1 MTVVLRMDSADSA
14 KSILN
19 NGQQQHNDAS
29 SEPASVSSATDPFSI
44 ILKKQPIEEMLG
56 SVTTYNNVDGS
67 DAFGSSKNCQQLRT
81 SARVFKKMKLDN
93 AQALTTVAASEK
105 DKKGCK

>member
-1 MTVVLRMDSADSA
+1 MDTIDSI
-14 KSILN
+14 KSNLN
-19 NGQQQHNDAS
+19 NGQQQQNDTS
-29 SEPASVSSATDPFSI
+29 SEPVSSSAADQISI
-44 ILKKQPIEEMLG
+44 ILQKQPIEEMLG

-93 AQALTTVAASEK
+93 AQALTTVSER
-105 DKKGCK
+105 DKKGANHSQSNN